1 MHSPIAGRND
11 DRGHRRTEVMP
22 GAALPPAQEQARQS
36 RPARV
41 DDEGIL
47 LGLWFAALGAD
58 GRGYVLVAG
67 LSTFHD
73 AEWLTLCEGLGSP
86 HKAAAYKH

>member
-1 MHSPIAGRND
+1 VGDLPQYWASFNNAPRRIQNGGWARSDYGKFYLTFCQIYHTIQQLSENRN
-11 DRGHRRTEVMP
+11 P
-22 GAALPPAQEQARQS
+22 
-36 RPARV
+36 
-41 DDEGIL
+41 
-47 LGLWFAALGAD
+47 
-58 GRGYVLVAG
+58 LVAG